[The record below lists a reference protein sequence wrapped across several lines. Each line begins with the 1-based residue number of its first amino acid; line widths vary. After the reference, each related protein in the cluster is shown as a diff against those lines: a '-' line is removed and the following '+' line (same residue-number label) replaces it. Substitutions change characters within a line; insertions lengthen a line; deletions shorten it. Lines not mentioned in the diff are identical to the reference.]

1 MNGHGNFTHE
11 KQHKIK
17 HKYEITLKMLL
28 IQVEANVIDQLKAI
42 SSCCEA
48 EHEEL
53 ENHIQTVEVDT
64 EAQTRSHVER
74 GQ

>member
-1 MNGHGNFTHE
+1 
-11 KQHKIK
+11 
-17 HKYEITLKMLL
+17 MLL

-42 SSCCEA
+42 TSCCEA

-64 EAQTRSHVER
+64 EAQTHSHVER